1 MEGAVRP
8 AEVGKTS
15 HRDRLVPRPGGRWV
29 LRAAGPR
36 QKQPTASVRDRVA
49 GQLWSTP
56 GGPAASIAKVRG
68 CRMRPRWPAPTRPKV
83 RTRRPVLPRLPA
95 RARLRPAPR
104 EIAPIPGLAQYLRP
118 EEIARHLAE
127 TTPRTGG
134 WSRL

>member
-56 GGPAASIAKVRG
+56 GGPAASIAEVRG
-68 CRMRPRWPAPTRPKV
+68 CRMRPRWPAPTRPKARTRPRWPAPTRPKV

-104 EIAPIPGLAQYLRP
+104 EIAPIPGLAQYRRP
-118 EEIARHLAE
+118 D
-127 TTPRTGG
+127 
-134 WSRL
+134 